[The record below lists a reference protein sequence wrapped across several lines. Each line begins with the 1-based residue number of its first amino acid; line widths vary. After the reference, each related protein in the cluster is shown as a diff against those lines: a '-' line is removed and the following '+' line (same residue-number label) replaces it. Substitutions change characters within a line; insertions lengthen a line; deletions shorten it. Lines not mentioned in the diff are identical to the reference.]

1 MICKKKDK
9 YLSLNYLLLPL
20 LLICSISLW
29 GQVESSYDLSKS
41 KLTQSSSISSN
52 YTYDP
57 DSGMYIYTETI
68 EGYPINAPL
77 VMTPKE
83 FEALVLAEQTRGYFQ
98 DKIAALSG
106 NSENLSE
113 TQKNL
118 LPEVYINSK
127 FFQSI
132 FGSNLIDIVPQGSV
146 GIDLGVRYQ
155 KNDNPAASPRNRR
168 SFGFDFD
175 QRISLSLLG
184 KIGDRLQITANYD
197 TESTFDFQNLVK
209 IEFNPPQLAE
219 ISDIIPES
227 GDAQGDGFNSR
238 TQTLQSK
245 AKKNIEKAEEIQQKI
260 GDYQSTYD
268 EARQKILDLKEKAD
282 ALSGQDLMGMGSNVT
297 DYLNGKVTEDAI
309 LQNISIGN
317 ISMPLNSNLIQ
328 GAQSLFGVRTDLKF
342 GKTTISAVFSE
353 QRSQSQNVVAQGGGT
368 LQEFDIFAL
377 DYEEDRHYFLA
388 HYFRDNYDKF
398 LENYPY
404 INSPIQITRIE
415 VWITNRG
422 SQTRNI
428 RNIVGF
434 QDLGESDPSKTS
446 LDDRITNFFGTKG
459 FSRPPSNDN
468 NRLNPEEIDK
478 GAIMSGNIR
487 DIASIPRSFG
497 SYNNAINEGF
507 DYAVLESARK
517 LVETEYKLHPQ
528 LGYISLNQRLSND
541 EVLAIAFQYTYRGE
555 VYQVGEF
562 ANGSV
567 ESTSIT
573 QDISGET
580 QSVNNNNLVVKLL
593 KSNITD
599 VRQPIWNLMMK
610 NIYNTGAFQLAEENF
625 RLNIL

>member
-1 MICKKKDK
+1 MCIR
-9 YLSLNYLLLPL
+9 
-20 LLICSISLW
+20 
-29 GQVESSYDLSKS
+29 
-41 KLTQSSSISSN
+41 
-52 YTYDP
+52 
-57 DSGMYIYTETI
+57 DS
-68 EGYPINAPL
+68 
-77 VMTPKE
+77 
-83 FEALVLAEQTRGYFQ
+83 
-98 DKIAALSG
+98 
-106 NSENLSE
+106 
-113 TQKNL
+113 
-118 LPEVYINSK
+118 
-127 FFQSI
+127 
-132 FGSNLIDIVPQGSV
+132 
-146 GIDLGVRYQ
+146 
-155 KNDNPAASPRNRR
+155 
-168 SFGFDFD
+168 
-175 QRISLSLLG
+175 
-184 KIGDRLQITANYD
+184 
-197 TESTFDFQNLVK
+197 
-209 IEFNPPQLAE
+209 
-219 ISDIIPES
+219 
-227 GDAQGDGFNSR
+227 
-238 TQTLQSK
+238 
-245 AKKNIEKAEEIQQKI
+245 
-260 GDYQSTYD
+260 YQSTYD
-268 EARQKILDLKEKAD
+268 EARQKILDLKAKAD
-282 ALSGQDLMGMGSNVT
+282 ALSGQDLMGIGNNVT

-368 LQEFDIFAL
+368 LQEFNIFAL

-388 HYFRDNYDKF
+388 QYFRDNYDKF
-398 LENYPY
+398 LQNYPY

-446 LDDRITNFFGTKG
+446 LDDRISNFFDTKG
-459 FSRPPSNDN
+459 FLNPPSNEN
-468 NRLNPEEIDK
+468 NRLNPEAINK
-478 GAIMSGNIR
+478 GGMLNENIR
-487 DIASIPRSFG
+487 DVASVSRSFG
-497 SYNNAINEGF
+497 AFNNLINEGF

-517 LVETEYKLHPQ
+517 LADSEYKMHPQ

-541 EVLAIAFQYTYRGE
+541 EVLAVAFQYTFRGE

-567 ESTSIT
+567 ESTSVT
-573 QDISGET
+573 QNPSGET

-625 RLNIL
+625 RLNILYSDPSPINYLIPIDQSCLLYTSDAADE